1 MLQAPLCHEMVE
13 MRPCLATGKKYFMA
27 GHIKRKQGQ
36 HGIIGADRGGACHM
50 QQLVKARR
58 MMIA

>member
-1 MLQAPLCHEMVE
+1 
-13 MRPCLATGKKYFMA
+13 MA

-36 HGIIGADRGGACHM
+36 HSITGADRGGACHM